1 MTRHEESDVQPRDL
15 VDGPRWGRRHAWTLA
30 GAFAILI
37 TGMAFSFWWNP
48 LTHHGS
54 SWYTPTDLWSTF
66 RASQYV
72 GWGFE
77 GEIYKSHTL
86 FDTFPG
92 IAVLLSPIA
101 KLSGLWH
108 LSEGFPIPLN
118 MPTAWFM
125 LGPAN
130 LIFGGVLLF
139 PLDSLARRLLVP
151 AKRRV
156 LLVWLEAALVW
167 PVVVLW
173 GHPEYALAL
182 AFGVYGLL
190 AAFDKSWGRVGVFFG
205 LALLFQPLTLL
216 MLPVAISYIPARRWI
231 RLASVTALP
240 SALLLIPPLVKE
252 WSATTYTLLRQPNY
266 PVGDHPTP
274 WLSLAPVLRRGYFG
288 AARVAKVVTQPD
300 GKQKLE
306 EVLVKV
312 QHSAIVSAGPGRLIA
327 IVLACGIGVWVAKK
341 KPPLQHAVWWVA
353 LALSLRCV
361 FESVMN
367 PYYLMPGIAIIL
379 VVASML
385 STFRLIVTV
394 LAAGGC
400 TYLSYS
406 HLSPWHY
413 YLLVTGL
420 LIMVLFSAWPAKSWF
435 SPRDE
440 LMQSRENGL
449 VAHSEGLEVNPLP

>member
-1 MTRHEESDVQPRDL
+1 
-15 VDGPRWGRRHAWTLA
+15 
-30 GAFAILI
+30 
-37 TGMAFSFWWNP
+37 
-48 LTHHGS
+48 
-54 SWYTPTDLWSTF
+54 
-66 RASQYV
+66 
-72 GWGFE
+72 
-77 GEIYKSHTL
+77 
-86 FDTFPG
+86 
-92 IAVLLSPIA
+92 
-101 KLSGLWH
+101 
-108 LSEGFPIPLN
+108 
-118 MPTAWFM
+118 
-125 LGPAN
+125 
-130 LIFGGVLLF
+130 
-139 PLDSLARRLLVP
+139 
-151 AKRRV
+151 
-156 LLVWLEAALVW
+156 
-167 PVVVLW
+167 
-173 GHPEYALAL
+173 
-182 AFGVYGLL
+182 
-190 AAFDKSWGRVGVFFG
+190 
-205 LALLFQPLTLL
+205 
-216 MLPVAISYIPARRWI
+216 
-231 RLASVTALP
+231 
-240 SALLLIPPLVKE
+240 
-252 WSATTYTLLRQPNY
+252 
-266 PVGDHPTP
+266 
-274 WLSLAPVLRRGYFG
+274 VLRRGYFG